1 MNKIK
6 ILLVD
11 DMEQIRTLFR
21 FMLASEADF
30 EIVGEASSGKE
41 AYIKAKELNPDI
53 ILMDIEMETETAGI
67 DAVKLIK
74 DELEDVKI
82 IMLTIHVQE
91 DLMFTAYINGA
102 MDYVVKTSPAAEIAQ
117 AIRNVHD
124 NKLFLRPEVSKRV
137 MDELT
142 RLHKNEYSLI
152 YTLNIISK
160 LTIAEFE
167 VLKALYQGKTYKQI
181 SKERFVEE
189 TTLRVQANKILK
201 KFNASKMSIVI
212 SQLKNLKIFD
222 IYQ

>member
-11 DMEQIRTLFR
+11 DMEQIRTLFK
-21 FMLASEADF
+21 FMLASETDF
-30 EIVGEASSGKE
+30 KVVGEASNGKE
-41 AYIKAKELNPDI
+41 AYQKAKELKPDI

-74 DELEDVKI
+74 DDMEEVKI
-82 IMLTIHVQE
+82 IMLTIHVHE
-91 DLMFTAYINGA
+91 DLMFSAYINGA
-102 MDYVVKTSPAAEIAQ
+102 MDYVAKTSPASEIAES
-117 AIRNVHD
+117 IRNVY
-124 NKLFLRPEVSKRV
+124 NNRLNLRPEVSKRV
-137 MDELT
+137 MEELT
-142 RLHKNEYSLI
+142 RLHKNEYSMI

-181 SKERFVEE
+181 SRERFVEE

-201 KFNASKMSIVI
+201 KFKANKMLTVI